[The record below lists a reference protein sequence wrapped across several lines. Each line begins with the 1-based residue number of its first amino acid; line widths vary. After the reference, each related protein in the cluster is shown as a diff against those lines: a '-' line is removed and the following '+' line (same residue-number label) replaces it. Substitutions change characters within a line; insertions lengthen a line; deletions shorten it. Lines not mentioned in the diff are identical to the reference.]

1 MTERIG
7 NSYYVIGAWK
17 DGTVSL
23 TNLTHGRDKKRAQE
37 TKSWMMAGN
46 FDDVTF
52 HVCKWGDG
60 FSSFVSI
67 HDGTEFKPGQG
78 FWTDRAWGAFWE
90 AVNRQ

>member
-1 MTERIG
+1 M
-7 NSYYVIGAWK
+7 
-17 DGTVSL
+17 L
-23 TNLTHGRDKKRAQE
+23 
-37 TKSWMMAGN
+37 AGN

-67 HDGTEFKPGQG
+67 HDGKEFKPGQG